1 MFGEVERNVL
11 KFLEESCG
19 EYVSGSFIAKK
30 LNVTRAAVS
39 KAVAN
44 LRRKGFMIDSH
55 PKRGYRLIF
64 LDDLRETNCILREL
78 KMKLK
83 FTVNYLTSTSST
95 QDVAKSLAE
104 HGAPEGT
111 IVIAEEMSAGRG
123 RLGRKWHAT
132 SGGLWMTIVLRPN
145 VPPVKMQLISLLAGV
160 AVAKALANL
169 YGLKPKLKWPN
180 DVLINDRKVCGI
192 LAEASIEA
200 DAINYILLGVG
211 INVNNEIPEDLKNVA
226 ISVKEAL
233 GKTVPRALILRAF
246 LVELD
251 KLYAEFNRG
260 NTRRIIEDW
269 KKYAST
275 IGKKVRAIY
284 RDRAIEGLA
293 VDVKNDGSLVLKLED
308 GSIAVINAGDII
320 HLR

>member
-1 MFGEVERNVL
+1 
-11 KFLEESCG
+11 
-19 EYVSGSFIAKK
+19 
-30 LNVTRAAVS
+30 
-39 KAVAN
+39 
-44 LRRKGFMIDSH
+44 
-55 PKRGYRLIF
+55 
-64 LDDLRETNCILREL
+64 
-78 KMKLK
+78 
-83 FTVNYLTSTSST
+83 
-95 QDVAKSLAE
+95 
-104 HGAPEGT
+104 
-111 IVIAEEMSAGRG
+111 
-123 RLGRKWHAT
+123 
-132 SGGLWMTIVLRPN
+132 
-145 VPPVKMQLISLLAGV
+145 
-160 AVAKALANL
+160 
-169 YGLKPKLKWPN
+169 
-180 DVLINDRKVCGI
+180 
-192 LAEASIEA
+192 
-200 DAINYILLGVG
+200 GVG